1 MGYNICTMTSQV
13 FYRKWRP
20 QTFNEIAGQE
30 HVVQTL
36 RNAIKSSRIA
46 HAYLFCGPRG
56 SGKTS
61 TARILAKAV
70 NCRQPVEGEPCNSC
84 DSCLAINHG
93 NALDI
98 IEIDEASNRG
108 IDDMNGLKERVNYSP
123 NILKFKVYIIDEVH
137 MITREGAN
145 AFLKTLEEPPPHV
158 IFILATTDPH
168 KIISTITSRCQRFD
182 FHRLSSASVI
192 ARLSH
197 ICEKEGI
204 KIDPEALKLVAK
216 VTTGSLRDA
225 TNLLEQLITYYGNTI
240 EMAQALAMLGIS
252 GDLRIR
258 ELARHIV
265 AMDVSSGLK
274 VINAVAGEGLDL
286 RQFNRELVDYLR
298 QLLLAKSG
306 SADTIDATS
315 DDLAEMQKIA
325 GGTSLDYLLNTIKL
339 FSGVDL
345 RMDTYSPL
353 PLELALVESVIS
365 QHAREK
371 SASDPSSGKDW
382 QSSRTAAA
390 APRVARST
398 EPARPAGLAGKSLK
412 AAGTPTLD
420 PAQLAQTGHS
430 STPFPD
436 SPRITEPLKMDDPG
450 DLPYLK
456 VHWKDFIN
464 SMRGEGS
471 GGNLDARLRHACEPV
486 EIKGDNLVLGFYHE
500 FHKKYIDDRKYLHLI
515 EKKLKEVFGHNYTVT
530 CVMMSQEQKSEL
542 KPASSNHLVEAAL
555 SLGAKIVEEKA
566 ETEVT

>member
-1 MGYNICTMTSQV
+1 MTSQV

-20 QTFNEIAGQE
+20 QIFNDVAGQE

-36 RNAIKSSRIA
+36 RNAIKSNRIA

-70 NCRQPVEGEPCNSC
+70 NCQDPLEGEPCNQC
-84 DSCLAINHG
+84 DFCLAINRG

-108 IDDMNGLKERVNYSP
+108 IDDMNNLKERVNYAP
-123 NILKFKVYIIDEVH
+123 NIFKYKVYIIDEVH

-182 FHRLSSASVI
+182 FHRLSSIAVI
-192 ARLSH
+192 SRLSH
-197 ICEKEGI
+197 ICQQEDI

-240 EMAQALAMLGIS
+240 EMAQAQAMLGIS

-265 AMDVSSGLK
+265 ARDVSCGLK
-274 VINAVAGEGLDL
+274 VINSVASEGLDL

-306 SADTIDATS
+306 SADMIDATS
-315 DDLAEMQKIA
+315 DDLAEMQKAA
-325 GGTSLDYLLNTIKL
+325 GSTSLDYLLNTIKL
-339 FSGVDL
+339 FSSVDL

-365 QHAREK
+365 QHAKEK
-371 SASDPSSGKDW
+371 AADAPVNRDW
-382 QSSRTAAA
+382 PSSRTTPV
-390 APRVARST
+390 APRIIKPV
-398 EPARPAGLAGKSLK
+398 EQVRPAGLVSQPSKVAETSLSGS
-412 AAGTPTLD
+412 APLSAPGHLASAPSGTAMLC
-420 PAQLAQTGHS
+420 
-430 STPFPD
+430 
-436 SPRITEPLKMDDPG
+436 EPLKMDDPN
-450 DLPYLK
+450 DLSYLQE
-456 VHWKDFIN
+456 HWKDFIN

-486 EIKGDNLVLGFYHE
+486 EIKGENLVLGFYHE
-500 FHKKYIDDRKYLHLI
+500 FHKSYIDNRKYLHLI
-515 EKKLKEVFGHNYTVT
+515 EKKLQEVFGHTYTVN
-530 CVMMSQEQKSEL
+530 CVMMLPGQKSEL

-555 SLGAKIVEEKA
+555 SMGARIVEENA
-566 ETEVT
+566 ETEVK

>member
-1 MGYNICTMTSQV
+1 MNSQV

-20 QTFNEIAGQE
+20 QTFNEVAGQE

-36 RNAIKSSRIA
+36 RNAIRSSRIA

-70 NCRQPVEGEPCNSC
+70 NCREPVEGEPCNIC
-84 DSCLAINHG
+84 DSCLAINRG

-108 IDDMNGLKERVNYSP
+108 IDDMNGLKEKVNYSP

-204 KIDPEALKLVAK
+204 KIDAEALKLVAK

-225 TNLLEQLITYYGNTI
+225 TNLLEQLITYYGNII
-240 EMAQALAMLGIS
+240 EMAQAQAMLGIS

-274 VINAVAGEGLDL
+274 VINAVTGEGLDL

-306 SADTIDATS
+306 SADMIDATS
-315 DDLAEMQKIA
+315 DDLAEMQKMA
-325 GGTSLDYLLNTIKL
+325 GSTSLDYLLNTIKL

-371 SASDPSSGKDW
+371 SAADPSSGRDW
-382 QSSRTAAA
+382 QSSRTTSGT
-390 APRVARST
+390 PRIART
-398 EPARPAGLAGKSLK
+398 AEPARTTSLAGKPLK
-412 AAGTPTLD
+412 AVGAPPPD
-420 PAQLAQTGHS
+420 PAPPQMGPSPTHL
-430 STPFPD
+430 PD
-436 SPRITEPLKMDDPG
+436 PPGIEPLKMDDPN

-456 VHWKDFIN
+456 IHWKDFIN

-471 GGNLDARLRHACEPV
+471 GGNLDARLRHACEPL

-500 FHKKYIDDRKYLHLI
+500 FHKKYIDDRKYLHLV

-530 CVMMSQEQKSEL
+530 CVMLSQEQKSEL

-566 ETEVT
+566 ETEVK

>member
-1 MGYNICTMTSQV
+1 MRYNICTMTSQV

-20 QTFNEIAGQE
+20 QTFNEVAGQE

-70 NCRQPVEGEPCNSC
+70 NCREPVEGEPCNIC
-84 DSCLAINHG
+84 DSCLAINRG

-108 IDDMNGLKERVNYSP
+108 IDDMNGLKEKVNYSP

-204 KIDPEALKLVAK
+204 TIDTEALKLVAK

-225 TNLLEQLITYYGNTI
+225 TNLLEQLITYYGNII
-240 EMAQALAMLGIS
+240 EMAQAQAMLGIS

-258 ELARHIV
+258 ELAHHIV

-274 VINAVAGEGLDL
+274 VINAVTGEGLDL

-306 SADTIDATS
+306 SADMIDATS
-315 DDLAEMQKIA
+315 DDLAEMQKMA
-325 GGTSLDYLLNTIKL
+325 GSTSLDYLLNTIKL
-339 FSGVDL
+339 FSSVDL

-371 SASDPSSGKDW
+371 SAADTSTGRDW
-382 QSSRTAAA
+382 QSPRTAATT
-390 APRVARST
+390 PRLART
-398 EPARPAGLAGKSLK
+398 AEPTRTASLAGKSLK
-412 AAGTPTLD
+412 AAGAPPPD
-420 PAQLAQTGHS
+420 PALPQMGLS
-430 STPFPD
+430 SAHLPD
-436 SPRITEPLKMDDPG
+436 PPRIEPLKMDDPN

-456 VHWKDFIN
+456 MHWKDFIN

-471 GGNLDARLRHACEPV
+471 GGNLDARLRHACEPM
-486 EIKGDNLVLGFYHE
+486 EIIGDNLVLGFYHE

-530 CVMMSQEQKSEL
+530 CVMLSQEQKSEL

>member
-1 MGYNICTMTSQV
+1 MTSQV

-20 QTFNEIAGQE
+20 QIFNDVAGQE

-36 RNAIKSSRIA
+36 RNAIKSNRIA

-70 NCRQPVEGEPCNSC
+70 NCQDPLEGEPCNQC
-84 DSCLAINHG
+84 DFCLAINRG

-108 IDDMNGLKERVNYSP
+108 IDDMNNLKERVNYAP
-123 NILKFKVYIIDEVH
+123 NIFKYKVYIIDEVH

-182 FHRLSSASVI
+182 FHRLSSIAVI
-192 ARLSH
+192 SRLSH
-197 ICEKEGI
+197 ICQQEDI

-240 EMAQALAMLGIS
+240 EMAQAQAMLGIS

-265 AMDVSSGLK
+265 ARDVSCGLK
-274 VINAVAGEGLDL
+274 VINSVASEGLDL

-306 SADTIDATS
+306 SADMIDATS
-315 DDLAEMQKIA
+315 DDLAEMQKAA
-325 GGTSLDYLLNTIKL
+325 GSTSLDYLLNTIKL
-339 FSGVDL
+339 FSSVDL

-365 QHAREK
+365 QHAKEK
-371 SASDPSSGKDW
+371 AADAPVNRDW
-382 QSSRTAAA
+382 PSSRTTPV
-390 APRVARST
+390 APRIIKPV
-398 EPARPAGLAGKSLK
+398 EQVRPAGLVSQPSKVAETSLSGS
-412 AAGTPTLD
+412 APLSAPGHLASAPSGTAMLC
-420 PAQLAQTGHS
+420 
-430 STPFPD
+430 
-436 SPRITEPLKMDDPG
+436 EPLKMDDPN
-450 DLPYLK
+450 DLSYLQE
-456 VHWKDFIN
+456 HWKDFIN

-486 EIKGDNLVLGFYHE
+486 EIKGENLVLGFYHE
-500 FHKKYIDDRKYLHLI
+500 FHKSYIDNRKYLHLI
-515 EKKLKEVFGHNYTVT
+515 EKKLQEVFGHTYTVN
-530 CVMMSQEQKSEL
+530 CVMLLPGQKSEL

-555 SLGAKIVEEKA
+555 SMGARIVEENA
-566 ETEVT
+566 ETEVK

>member
-30 HVVQTL
+30 HVVRTL

-61 TARILAKAV
+61 TARILAKAI
-70 NCRQPVEGEPCNSC
+70 NCREPLEGEPCNSC
-84 DSCLAINHG
+84 DSCLAINRG

-108 IDDMNGLKERVNYSP
+108 IDDMNGLKEKVNYSP

-197 ICEKEGI
+197 ICERESI
-204 KIDPEALKLVAK
+204 TIDNEALKLVAK

-225 TNLLEQLITYYGNTI
+225 TNLLEQLITYYGNII
-240 EMAQALAMLGIS
+240 EVAQAQAMLGIS

-306 SADTIDATS
+306 SADMIDATS
-315 DDLAEMQKIA
+315 DDLAEMKKMA

-339 FSGVDL
+339 FSSVDL

-365 QHAREK
+365 RHAREK
-371 SASDPSSGKDW
+371 SAADTSPGRDW
-382 QSSRTAAA
+382 QSARTASATPRIARNAEPARTAVPAGKPVKAA
-390 APRVARST
+390 AP
-398 EPARPAGLAGKSLK
+398 P
-412 AAGTPTLD
+412 LD
-420 PAQLAQTGHS
+420 PAQLPQAGHS
-430 STPFPD
+430 SAHLPD
-436 SPRITEPLKMDDPG
+436 AAVIEPLKMDDPN

-456 VHWKDFIN
+456 IHWKDFIN

-530 CVMMSQEQKSEL
+530 CVMLSQEQKSEL